1 MVSRTQEHKNR
12 TGQRNMKR
20 RFTEDEIGVLWD
32 GEGEEGSGLS
42 LLTLPRS
49 NRHSVFLRSD
59 QGLAEQCRRRSAQWH
74 GAADH
79 KHRLRLRQRAPNQR
93 H

>member
-42 LLTLPRS
+42 SLTF
-49 NRHSVFLRSD
+49 HSRDASLHF
-59 QGLAEQCRRRSAQWH
+59 ATPRRS
-74 GAADH
+74 
-79 KHRLRLRQRAPNQR
+79 LNLIVSTSC
-93 H
+93 